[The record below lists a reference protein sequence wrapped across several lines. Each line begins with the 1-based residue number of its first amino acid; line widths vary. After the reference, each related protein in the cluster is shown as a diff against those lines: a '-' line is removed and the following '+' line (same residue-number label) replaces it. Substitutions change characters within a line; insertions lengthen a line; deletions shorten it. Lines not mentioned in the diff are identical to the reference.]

1 VAIQDENEG
10 FKNCAKSANMA
21 QLEAPFGA
29 ARKIGL
35 TTKKPSNKE
44 EYSLLQA

>member
-1 VAIQDENEG
+1 MIAEKNLKAE
-10 FKNCAKSANMA
+10 NCAKSANMA